1 MGLAMVMQVRL
12 AEQVLLAALLA
23 EELLVEP
30 LAVVG

>member
-1 MGLAMVMQVRL
+1 MRLVVVMQVRL
-12 AEQVLLAALLA
+12 AEQVLLAARLA